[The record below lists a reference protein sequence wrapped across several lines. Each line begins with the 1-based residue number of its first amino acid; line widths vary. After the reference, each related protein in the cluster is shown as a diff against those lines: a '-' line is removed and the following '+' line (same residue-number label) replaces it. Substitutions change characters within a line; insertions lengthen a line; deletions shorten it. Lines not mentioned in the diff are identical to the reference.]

1 MSTHK
6 VDETIGSVLS
16 FLALNA
22 TTRTKVTGIIRARLS
37 RGSDVTKAAR
47 IRSAIKRLTD
57 AFKWNGI
64 EEDDYR
70 QQLRE
75 LQAEL
80 ALCERVPDERR
91 MLEAMR
97 IAQDIPRAWKLASAE
112 QRRRMTWSV
121 FEQITISGGVVVSA
135 EPQPDLKPLF
145 AAAVHSSGPDR
156 GPSRTIERSA
166 GSRLRASR
174 S

>member
-22 TTRTKVTGIIRARLS
+22 TSRTKVTGIIRARLS

-97 IAQDIPRAWKLASAE
+97 IADAHCPRHPTCLEACFGRTASADDVE
-112 QRRRMTWSV
+112 
-121 FEQITISGGVVVSA
+121 
-135 EPQPDLKPLF
+135 
-145 AAAVHSSGPDR
+145 
-156 GPSRTIERSA
+156 
-166 GSRLRASR
+166 RLRADHDFRRRSR
-174 S
+174 FCRTAA